1 MGRGITY
8 CESCGHRLLGEAFV
22 FDGRTFCE
30 ACRPTSTV
38 PLASKRPSSGRLPKV
53 PARRPKE
60 TTRVRR
66 KRGLHAPAIGVAAA
80 AALAVGI
87 ALAVSASA
95 PAPAAPPAAS
105 PPRQRDETNLVAL
118 SRVPEPA
125 PSIEENLARVR
136 AIRES
141 DLMFER
147 RGEVLKLLREAS
159 GRGEADRLLAE
170 YERRFEDTAARLAD
184 FARSEALRLAE
195 KRKFAE
201 AIASLDGL
209 PAAFRDSQ
217 AAKSLGSLRSDLE
230 RRRGE
235 AAKPAAPST
244 PPGSSPILP
253 LIAGAPRRS

>member
-1 MGRGITY
+1 
-8 CESCGHRLLGEAFV
+8 
-22 FDGRTFCE
+22 
-30 ACRPTSTV
+30 
-38 PLASKRPSSGRLPKV
+38 
-53 PARRPKE
+53 
-60 TTRVRR
+60 
-66 KRGLHAPAIGVAAA
+66 
-80 AALAVGI
+80 
-87 ALAVSASA
+87 
-95 PAPAAPPAAS
+95 
-105 PPRQRDETNLVAL
+105 L
-118 SRVPEPA
+118 SRVPEAA
-125 PSIEENLARVR
+125 PSIEEILARVR

-147 RGEVLKLLREAS
+147 REEVLKLLRGAS

-170 YERRFEDTAARLAD
+170 YERQYEDTAARLAD

-217 AAKSLGSLRSDLE
+217 AAKPLGSLRSDLE

-235 AAKPAAPST
+235 AAKPAPAPQRT